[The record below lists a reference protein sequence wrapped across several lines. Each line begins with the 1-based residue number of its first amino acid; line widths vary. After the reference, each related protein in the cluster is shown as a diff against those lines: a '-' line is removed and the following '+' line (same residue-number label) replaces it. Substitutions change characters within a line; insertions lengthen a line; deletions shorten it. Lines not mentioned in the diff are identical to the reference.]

1 MSRVGMKKCIS
12 PVETRIVVIVSCWQ
26 DGLAVC
32 FIGGCVRS
40 CEQAGQAVS
49 VGVGLRSSPG
59 H

>member
-1 MSRVGMKKCIS
+1 MKKCIS
-12 PVETRIVVIVSCWQ
+12 PVETRIVVVVSCWQ